1 MKKLLQIFQSA
12 RFIQLVIVAILQSLV
27 LFNVLTT
34 EQSVGLVN
42 IISALFGASVVIGT
56 VDKNT
61 GEARIESA
69 KLSTGTTTVTIPDN
83 VSEVTAST
91 KVTKKVKK

>member
-1 MKKLLQIFQSA
+1 MKKLLQIIQSA

-34 EQSVGLVN
+34 EQGVGLVN

-61 GEARIESA
+61 GEAKIEVA
-69 KLSTGTTTVTIPDN
+69 KIETSLFTEP
-83 VSEVTAST
+83 EVELPVA
-91 KVTKKVKK
+91 KAVTKKAKK